1 MTFLLVDNN
10 LCGKL
15 VRSSELPIIFDDCFE
30 TTSVSFF
37 NYEAVNLI
45 ALLLY

>member
-15 VRSSELPIIFDDCFE
+15 VPSSELPIIFDDCFE
-30 TTSVSFF
+30 TTPVSFF